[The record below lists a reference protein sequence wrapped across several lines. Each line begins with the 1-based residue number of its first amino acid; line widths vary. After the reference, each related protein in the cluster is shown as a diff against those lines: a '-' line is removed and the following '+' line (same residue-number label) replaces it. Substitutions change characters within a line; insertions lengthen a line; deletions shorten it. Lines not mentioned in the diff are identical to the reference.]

1 MQIGVLKHKVFAGMA
16 WSLAVA
22 LSTPG
27 CGARRSEQYRL
38 EGDAYLEQGNVADA
52 AESYGESLALNAGN
66 AQALLGMGRCLLAQ
80 ERPDDALR
88 NFREAINAAPS
99 LEAPYGEAVH
109 VLLKKGQHEEA
120 GNLAQGLEKL
130 NPEQGGLLRATV
142 LDNSGRKDEGLQ
154 LLTTLQERFP
164 ASSAVQSALAEARSA
179 TRQLTPGGTLA
190 AGAPDHEDWRSLWNR
205 AALITLVESRETF
218 LAESEVPNLRE
229 CLMFAAL
236 LTHNSAA
243 ADEVAAKL
251 PAESPFQA
259 YLSAL
264 KNGDWERVLTCLEQ
278 RTDDSADRQILA
290 ENARAYAQAQAGMRA
305 QAIGTLSRCLE
316 RWPENAV
323 SLLGMAEVF
332 RSAGMPEFA
341 VRALQRLISQYP
353 ETMTAHISLY
363 GTLRAANMLQEAR
376 NAAEVAYR
384 IFPKASKIILNLADA
399 YLATKELDRARQVLV
414 QGLTETPADENL
426 KLALAEVLIRS
437 DKCGEAQSL
446 LQDLDTSSP
455 ESGRAAMVLAFCSAF
470 SGDWDSVAQ
479 WGEAANPESLETPAR
494 LLLASSHIRSGQR
507 EIIIDL
513 LNRPGKSCTVGGHSG
528 KIILTALGR
537 PVPDMQEDETA
548 LAGRLAQDNG
558 ALADFA
564 FGAACQAAQ
573 FHGEAVNAF
582 ESVDKAVEGSP
593 VTADLYFTSLVRREH
608 PADPEDEAQAFARQH
623 SSMPQA
629 WLGLADVEM
638 AAGDQEAE
646 IKALDQ
652 AVAVAPA
659 DGKTLLRR
667 GQLRERRGNST
678 GAIADYQ
685 RVLELEPEDAAANNN
700 LAYCLLTT
708 GGDPQEA
715 LRAAERAAELWHE
728 NPHVLHTLGMA
739 QLRTGALELSQKS
752 LTVALEMRPGD
763 PTFLLDYGQLLLAL
777 KQNDEGA
784 NHIKLALRYA
794 DQLGLDFPRRAEA
807 ESVVNSSLGA
817 GILEKGA

>member
-1 MQIGVLKHKVFAGMA
+1 MA

-22 LSTPG
+22 RLTPG

-66 AQALLGMGRCLLAQ
+66 ALALVGMGRCLLAQ

-99 LEAPYGEAVH
+99 FEAPYGEAVH

-142 LDNSGRKDEGLQ
+142 LDNTGRTDEGLQ

-164 ASSAVQSALAEARSA
+164 ASSAIQTALAEARST
-179 TRQLTPGGTLA
+179 TRGGTLA
-190 AGAPDHEDWRSLWNR
+190 ASAPDHEDWHSLWNR

-218 LAESEVPNLRE
+218 LAEGEAPNLRE

-251 PAESPFQA
+251 PAVSPFQA

-264 KNGDWERVLTCLEQ
+264 KNGDWERVLTCLDR

-384 IFPKASKIILNLADA
+384 IFPRASKIILNLADA

-426 KLALAEVLIRS
+426 RLALAEVLIRS
-437 DKCGEAQSL
+437 DKCGEAQTL

-455 ESGRAAMVLAFCSAF
+455 GSGRARLVLAFCSAF
-470 SGDWDSVAQ
+470 SKDWDRVAQ
-479 WGEAANPESLETPAR
+479 WGVAVNSESLESPAR

-507 EIIIDL
+507 EKALDL

-537 PVPDMQEDETA
+537 AVPEMQEDETA

-558 ALADFA
+558 ALAEFA
-564 FGAACQAAQ
+564 FGAACQSAQ
-573 FHGEAVNAF
+573 FHGEAVSAF
-582 ESVDKAVEGSP
+582 ASVDKAVEGNP
-593 VTADLYFTSLVRREH
+593 VTVELYFTSLARREH

-629 WLGLADVEM
+629 WAGLADVEM
-638 AAGDQEAE
+638 AAGNQEAE
-646 IKALDQ
+646 IRALDR
-652 AVAVAPA
+652 AVAVAPG

-667 GQLRERRGNST
+667 GQLRERRGDLA

-685 RVLELEPEDAAANNN
+685 RVLELQPQDAAANNN

-708 GGDPQEA
+708 GGDQQEA
-715 LRAAERAAELWHE
+715 LEAAERAAELWPE

-777 KQNDEGA
+777 KQNDEGE

>member
-1 MQIGVLKHKVFAGMA
+1 
-16 WSLAVA
+16 
-22 LSTPG
+22 
-27 CGARRSEQYRL
+27 
-38 EGDAYLEQGNVADA
+38 
-52 AESYGESLALNAGN
+52 
-66 AQALLGMGRCLLAQ
+66 
-80 ERPDDALR
+80 
-88 NFREAINAAPS
+88 
-99 LEAPYGEAVH
+99 
-109 VLLKKGQHEEA
+109 
-120 GNLAQGLEKL
+120 
-130 NPEQGGLLRATV
+130 
-142 LDNSGRKDEGLQ
+142 
-154 LLTTLQERFP
+154 
-164 ASSAVQSALAEARSA
+164 
-179 TRQLTPGGTLA
+179 
-190 AGAPDHEDWRSLWNR
+190 
-205 AALITLVESRETF
+205 
-218 LAESEVPNLRE
+218 
-229 CLMFAAL
+229 
-236 LTHNSAA
+236 
-243 ADEVAAKL
+243 
-251 PAESPFQA
+251 
-259 YLSAL
+259 
-264 KNGDWERVLTCLEQ
+264 
-278 RTDDSADRQILA
+278 
-290 ENARAYAQAQAGMRA
+290 
-305 QAIGTLSRCLE
+305 
-316 RWPENAV
+316 
-323 SLLGMAEVF
+323 
-332 RSAGMPEFA
+332 
-341 VRALQRLISQYP
+341 
-353 ETMTAHISLY
+353 MTAHISLY